1 MIGADERDEYISQIT
16 IGNRTF
22 SLRDCGAREL
32 IAIGVSPEQLQSS
45 IAKYHKEHPESDPTV
60 GAIALADIA
69 KIFE

>member
-32 IAIGVSPEQLQSS
+32 IAIGESPEKLQSS
-45 IAKYHKEHPESDPTV
+45 IAQ
-60 GAIALADIA
+60 
-69 KIFE
+69 